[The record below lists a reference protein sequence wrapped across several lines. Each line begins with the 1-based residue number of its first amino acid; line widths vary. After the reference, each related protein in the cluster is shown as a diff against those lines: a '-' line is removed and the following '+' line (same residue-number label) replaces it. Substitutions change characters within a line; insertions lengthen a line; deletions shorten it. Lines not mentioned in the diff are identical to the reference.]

1 MWAAVIPGREAW
13 GACEL
18 RLKPSRRMS
27 VNFKDEP
34 RYKLTTANPKARIFP
49 FADLSRTIFS
59 DNVCVC
65 LHIACSEVGKS
76 YLSKTTR
83 IKQGVRVQNI

>member
-27 VNFKDEP
+27 VSFKDEP
-34 RYKLTTANPKARIFP
+34 RYKLTTANPKAEDELLLLFGH
-49 FADLSRTIFS
+49 DLG
-59 DNVCVC
+59 D
-65 LHIACSEVGKS
+65 
-76 YLSKTTR
+76 
-83 IKQGVRVQNI
+83 